1 MYKKDVRNLDDMII
15 ALKSKKALLETEVK
29 LMIKTDSIEN
39 KAIEIE
45 RAKFHKNKRLQQ
57 AIHLQ
62 KEVKVQLDTCRSC
75 FLEKLEYLKHIDHR
89 QQLQKKLYNELA
101 IFNKENR
108 INLNHYEYMKNPI
121 QQTIEMLDYLKKD
134 GVFKPTPKI
143 PGHAKQN
150 PRGSSD
156 NGSSSGAMDFVVGE
170 RQPRRRASQKEKS
183 SAFMMVGGPNRAK
196 SNMRSVSPQPDV
208 AETPVRNVKFS
219 SKPASRRE
227 SKHAKSNHKNSKS
240 DLRKPTPKIPNPHYS
255 STKPTEKKNPRM
267 DYNPNSTQKKKI
279 PAIASEKN
287 NPHKG
292 SPVGHPR
299 AQSGVLENR
308 ALNGEIG
315 MYQIQEEEV
324 RLGQSWITGKSGITE
339 GKSRK
344 PADKENV
351 RKSTLGVTEVIIGEG
366 DLDKRDFLDLLNAEK
381 DFVGSSEEM
390 PLGELDGRAGDDG
403 EKSITPSQIN
413 GEKVSIKMKF
423 DKMYNEAIADP
434 SPSDRNRKSI

>member
-101 IFNKENR
+101 VFNKENR
-108 INLNHYEYMKNPI
+108 INLNHYEYMKSPI

-143 PGHAKQN
+143 PVHAKQN

-156 NGSSSGAMDFVVGE
+156 NTSSAGTMDFVIGE
-170 RQPRRRASQKEKS
+170 RQPRRRASQNQKS
-183 SAFMMVGGPNRAK
+183 SPLILLGGPNRAK
-196 SNMRSVSPQPDV
+196 SNMRSVSPQPDG
-208 AETPVRNVKFS
+208 AKTPVRNVKFS
-219 SKPASRRE
+219 SKPGSRRE
-227 SKHAKSNHKNSKS
+227 SKNSKSNHKNSKS
-240 DLRKPTPKIPNPHYS
+240 DLRKPNPKIPNPYYS
-255 STKPTEKKNPRM
+255 SSKPT
-267 DYNPNSTQKKKI
+267 QKI
-279 PAIASEKN
+279 N
-287 NPHKG
+287 LHKG

-299 AQSGVLENR
+299 AQSGVLKNR

-351 RKSTLGVTEVIIGEG
+351 RKSTLGVTEVIVGED

-381 DFVGSSEEM
+381 DFVGSSEEL
-390 PLGELDGRAGDDG
+390 PLGELGGRAGDDG